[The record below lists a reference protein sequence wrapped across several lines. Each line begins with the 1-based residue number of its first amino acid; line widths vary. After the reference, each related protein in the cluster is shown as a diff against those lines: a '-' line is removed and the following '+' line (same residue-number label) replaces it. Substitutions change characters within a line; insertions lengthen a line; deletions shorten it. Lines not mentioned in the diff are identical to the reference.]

1 MDSEYFK
8 KKLIFTNT
16 MNQKNA
22 EIYEKIL
29 SALKERANDR
39 DEDVSFNVI
48 QLRNKFKKIVSECK
62 KAALLMRT
70 ATGIK
75 RYQEERGY
83 TTWFNKFFE
92 LVKTTESCQPEQAIE
107 PCESNTSGEFS
118 KASSLTSD
126 EK

>member
-1 MDSEYFK
+1 MESEYFK

-16 MNQKNA
+16 KNQKNA
-22 EIYEKIL
+22 EIYEKII

-48 QLRNKFKKIVSECK
+48 QLRNKFKKLVSECK
-62 KAALLMRT
+62 KAALLMKT

-83 TTWFNKFFE
+83 TT
-92 LVKTTESCQPEQAIE
+92 
-107 PCESNTSGEFS
+107 
-118 KASSLTSD
+118 
-126 EK
+126 